1 MKTYFRLSA
10 VGTLLLSLALAV
22 GTRIVTPAFAANTT
36 YYVDCSAGSNG
47 NGTQSSPWNNLAT
60 VNATTFG
67 SGDSI
72 LFKRG
77 TTCSG
82 SLWPKGSGTNGS
94 PITLDT
100 YGTGP
105 LPIINGGSNQYAFQ
119 LSDQEYWQVQNLE
132 FTGGTRYGIFLTV
145 TSGTKSYFRLNNL
158 VVHDMASGGNMDSK
172 NTGLVVV
179 SPTTDSSNS
188 TNAKFNDV
196 ILDNVTAYNTTM
208 WSGIVLGSGTGSNSW
223 APNVAK
229 RSTNMTVRNSTAHDT
244 WGDGIV
250 VWVTSNGLIENSVAY
265 RSGLQPTKTIGT
277 PNGLWT
283 WACNNC
289 TAQNNEAYSN
299 DSPSFDGGNYDIDYF
314 SADNNVQ
321 YNYGHDA
328 LGYCISVFGASSSTT
343 TNSVVRYNICANNAR
358 DAAYVNRQGDI
369 FLDTWQGG
377 RLDGVQVYNNTV
389 YWNPAANYPAVKNTA
404 AYGSTLPNFFKNN
417 IIYSTV
423 SQIITCNG
431 SVTYDY
437 NLYWYTGAGSPVF
450 CGTSGWGGYA
460 SKEPHSIYADPQL
473 NSPSYHGV
481 GMPTTEF
488 TLQSGSPAINAGV
501 DVCVGIS
508 GCSMGSQDFF
518 GNVIPQGGSY
528 DIGANESSGTA
539 PTNTPVGPTATPTST
554 NTPAPPTNTPT
565 HTPTPAPT
573 NTPTAGPSPTP
584 TNTNTPVPPTNTP
597 TRTNTP
603 ASTNTPGGSGI
614 SFIQTVGSASC
625 STTSLTITVPAGGV
639 PAGHTL
645 IARSTMRSS
654 SAGTGSLSV
663 SDSKGNTYTL
673 DLDFVE
679 STGHERAALFHTT
692 VTTALA
698 GGDTITASYPGI
710 SGSTTAFVVS
720 EFAGLSATNP
730 VDASA
735 AAGGNSATPSV
746 STTTNASDLVYA
758 VVGTWNAP
766 TYTEAAGWTTD
777 SHLATN
783 CGGAGGSSTNHG
795 AYKIVSTT
803 GTYTYNPTL
812 SSGNYW
818 VDEIVAY
825 K

>member
-1 MKTYFRLSA
+1 MKTYLRLSA
-10 VGTLLLSLALAV
+10 IGTLLISLVLAV
-22 GTRIVTPAFAANTT
+22 GARIVTPVFAANTT

-47 NGTQSSPWNNLAT
+47 TGTQSSPWNNLAT

-82 SLWPKGSGTNGS
+82 ALWPKGSGASGS
-94 PITLDT
+94 PITADA
-100 YGTGP
+100 YGTGA
-105 LPIINGGSNQYAFQ
+105 LPIINGGANQYALQ
-119 LSDQEYWQVQNLE
+119 LSDQEYWKVQNME

-145 TSGTKSYFRLNNL
+145 TTGTKNYFRLTNL

-223 APNVAK
+223 APTVSK

-250 VWVTSNGLIENSVAY
+250 IWVTSNGLIENSVAY

-314 SADNNVQ
+314 SADNTVQ

-328 LGYCISVFGASSSTT
+328 QGYCVSVFGASSSTT
-343 TNSVVRYNICANNAR
+343 PNSIVRYNVCANNAR

-389 YWNPAANYPAVKNTA
+389 YWNPAADYPAVKNTA

-417 IIYSTV
+417 LIYSTV
-423 SQIITCNG
+423 TNIITCNG
-431 SVTYDY
+431 SVVYDY

-450 CGTSGWGGYA
+450 CGTTGWSAYA
-460 SKEPHSIYADPQL
+460 SKEPHSLYADPKL
-473 NSPSYHGV
+473 NDPTYHGV
-481 GMPTTEF
+481 GRPTTSD

-501 DVCVGIS
+501 DVGN
-508 GCSMGSQDFF
+508 MGAHDFF

-539 PTNTPVGPTATPTST
+539 PTATPVGPTATPTAT

-565 HTPTPAPT
+565 QTPTSAPT

-584 TNTNTPVPPTNTP
+584 THTNTPIPPTNTP

-603 ASTNTPGGSGI
+603 APTATPGGSTVMHVQALYTTDINGNPQTT
-614 SFIQTVGSASC
+614 FIHGNPVYYRAQIVDQNGS
-625 STTSLTITVPAGGV
+625 P
-639 PAGHTL
+639 
-645 IARSTMRSS
+645 
-654 SAGTGSLSV
+654 V
-663 SDSKGNTYTL
+663 SG
-673 DLDFVE
+673 
-679 STGHERAALFHTT
+679 AT
-692 VTTALA
+692 VTTQVYRPDGSLWQSNKT
-698 GGDTITASYPGI
+698 GIT
-710 SGSTTAFVVS
+710 
-720 EFAGLSATNP
+720 
-730 VDASA
+730 DASGWA
-735 AAGGNSATPSV
+735 TFSLGTVNNSP
-746 STTTNASDLVYA
+746 L
-758 VVGTWNAP
+758 
-766 TYTEAAGWTTD
+766 
-777 SHLATN
+777 
-783 CGGAGGSSTNHG
+783 
-795 AYKIVSTT
+795 
-803 GTYTYNPTL
+803 GTYTINITNVTKTGATYNPAANVT
-812 SSGNYW
+812 SSTTF
-818 VDEIVAY
+818 VLQ
-825 K
+825 